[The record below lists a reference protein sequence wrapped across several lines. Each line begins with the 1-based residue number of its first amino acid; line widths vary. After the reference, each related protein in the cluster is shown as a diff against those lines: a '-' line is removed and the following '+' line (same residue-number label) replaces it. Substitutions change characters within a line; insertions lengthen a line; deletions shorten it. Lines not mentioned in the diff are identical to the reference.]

1 MNFCISTKCI
11 FTPYVA
17 RRLLKMGNVIVDIK
31 PRKEDR
37 DKTIFVFEDTEKL
50 QADLITAIQHCYEEK

>member
-1 MNFCISTKCI
+1 
-11 FTPYVA
+11 
-17 RRLLKMGNVIVDIK
+17 MGNVIVDIK

-37 DKTIFVFEDTEKL
+37 DNTIFVFEDTEKL